1 MKIVFEQ
8 PVVNVVELATGPK
21 GDAGPASTIPGPPN
35 TLTAGTI
42 TQIPAGGQPTV
53 SITGTAPSQTLN
65 LGLVDGSPTAFE
77 LRGEGFP
84 GTGTNATSTDAAAV
98 GTYYTDT
105 LGTTGAWRWLK
116 TSAGT
121 GNARWTVAFGDT
133 GWRDISSVLTADF
146 EPSGGVGLRVRRVNA
161 LISLRLRV
169 SVKAGSPLIGGS
181 ATLATTLVASMPG
194 GWSLPEVWSNAI
206 SGAWGPSP
214 LAMIGNGSSWPVLL
228 IRGATAG
235 SIAAGSIASGSGT
248 YDPGTPWPTT
258 LPGTP
263 A

>member
-21 GDAGPASTIPGPPN
+21 GDAGPASTIPGPAN
-35 TLTAGTI
+35 TLTAGTV

-65 LGLVDGSPTAFE
+65 LGLVDGAPTAFE

-84 GTGTNATSTDAAAV
+84 GTGSNATATNAAAV

-105 LGTTGAWRWLK
+105 LGTNGAWRWLK
-116 TSAGT
+116 VSAGT
-121 GNARWTVAFGDT
+121 GTARWTVVFGDT
-133 GWRDISSVLTADF
+133 GWRNVTSLVTPESLGPANTGTLAVRRTEAGVALRFIDLLLAPGDGLLLLTVPTILTGFRPVTYFTTEISRSNTLVLANAVVMNSGQIIWLGERYTGAPSTTTNRPTVGIQGDTPLFSTAD
-146 EPSGGVGLRVRRVNA
+146 
-161 LISLRLRV
+161 
-169 SVKAGSPLIGGS
+169 
-181 ATLATTLVASMPG
+181 
-194 GWSLPEVWSNAI
+194 
-206 SGAWGPSP
+206 
-214 LAMIGNGSSWPVLL
+214 
-228 IRGATAG
+228 
-235 SIAAGSIASGSGT
+235 
-248 YDPGTPWPTT
+248 PWPST

>member
-42 TQIPAGGQPTV
+42 TQIPAGGQPTL
-53 SITGTAPSQTLN
+53 SITGTAPNQTLN

-84 GTGTNATSTDAAAV
+84 GTGLNATATNAASP

-105 LGTTGAWRWLK
+105 LGTNGAWRWLK

-121 GNARWTVAFGDT
+121 GNAQWGVVVGDT
-133 GWRDISSVLTADF
+133 GWRNVTSLITPGSLGPANTGTLAVRRTEAGVALRFIDLLLAPGAGLLTLTDPANLTGFRPITYFIAEIARSNSLALANTIAMNSGQILWCGERYTGAASATADR
-146 EPSGGVGLRVRRVNA
+146 PPVGIQGTTPLF
-161 LISLRLRV
+161 
-169 SVKAGSPLIGGS
+169 SP
-181 ATLATTLVASMPG
+181 ADP
-194 GWSLPEVWSNAI
+194 W
-206 SGAWGPSP
+206 PSP
-214 LAMIGNGSSWPVLL
+214 
-228 IRGATAG
+228 
-235 SIAAGSIASGSGT
+235 
-248 YDPGTPWPTT
+248 

>member
-21 GDAGPASTIPGPPN
+21 GDTGPASTIPGPPN

-53 SITGTAPSQTLN
+53 SITGTAPNQTLN

-84 GTGTNATSTDAAAV
+84 GTGTNATSTNAASP

-105 LGTTGAWRWLK
+105 LGTNGAWRWLK

-121 GNARWTVAFGDT
+121 GNARWVVIVGDT
-133 GWRDISSVLTADF
+133 GWRNVTSLVTPESLDPANTGTLAIRRTEA
-146 EPSGGVGLRVRRVNA
+146 GV
-161 LISLRLRV
+161 SLRFINLRLTPGAGMLMLTV
-169 SVKAGSPLIGGS
+169 STILTGFRPITYFTTEIARSNNLTFANAVVMNSGQIAWLGERSTGAAS
-181 ATLATTLVASMPG
+181 ATANRPTVGIQGTT
-194 GWSLPEVWSNAI
+194 SLFSPADTW
-206 SGAWGPSP
+206 PSP
-214 LAMIGNGSSWPVLL
+214 
-228 IRGATAG
+228 
-235 SIAAGSIASGSGT
+235 
-248 YDPGTPWPTT
+248 